1 MKEIVSTVTSK
12 GQITIPVELRKYLD
26 IREGDKLS
34 FVIEDDGSVRVAPPR
49 YQNIASLRGMAGT
62 LERPLTWEEMI
73 ETAREDRAEQFSD
86 PS

>member
-34 FVIEDDGSVRVAPPR
+34 FVIEDDGSVRVASPR
-49 YQNIASLRGMAGT
+49 YRNIASLRGVAGT

-73 ETAREDRAEQFSD
+73 ETAREDRAGLFSD
-86 PS
+86 PR

>member
-34 FVIEDDGSVRVAPPR
+34 FVIEDDGSVRVSSPR
-49 YQNIASLRGMAGT
+49 YRNIASLRGAAGT

-73 ETAREDRAEQFSD
+73 ETAREDRAGQFSG